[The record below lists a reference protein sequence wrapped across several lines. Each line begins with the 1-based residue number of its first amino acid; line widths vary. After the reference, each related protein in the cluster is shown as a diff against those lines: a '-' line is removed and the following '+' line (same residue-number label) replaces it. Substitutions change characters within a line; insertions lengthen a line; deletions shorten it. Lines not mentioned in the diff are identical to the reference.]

1 MYYLCTSVIKGK
13 TCMAKKSKDQTGE
26 KAYEKKSEEKKPAAE
41 RDERGRFKKGSKRPE
56 AAGRKMGTKNRNSNV
71 RDRLKEQ
78 LEPFIDNIGEM
89 IARIKTEEGTKE
101 AAYVLEKFMPYFVPK
116 YSSVNITAEDD
127 TPISEEQRLLELDAK
142 YTKKELSINIK
153 SVKIVDNDVLRADEA
168 DPDEDMDFDLSQF
181 DTVDQ

>member
-1 MYYLCTSVIKGK
+1 
-13 TCMAKKSKDQTGE
+13 MAKKDKDQTDE
-26 KAYEKKSEEKKPAAE
+26 KASEKKFEEKKPTAE
-41 RDERGRFKKGSKRPE
+41 RDEHGRFKKGSKRPE
-56 AAGRKMGTKNRNSNV
+56 SSGRKMGTKNRNSNV

-89 IARIKTEEGTKE
+89 IARIKVEEGTKE

-127 TPISEEQRLLELDAK
+127 TPISEEQRLLNLDAK

-181 DTVDQ
+181 DVVDQ

>member
-1 MYYLCTSVIKGK
+1 MARKEKEQPQKK
-13 TCMAKKSKDQTGE
+13 TD
-26 KAYEKKSEEKKPAAE
+26 EEKNAGKKTAAE
-41 RDERGRFKKGSKRPE
+41 RDEHGRFKKGSKRPE
-56 AAGRKMGTKNRNSNV
+56 SSGRKMGTKNRNSNV

-78 LEPFIDNIGEM
+78 VEPFIDNIGEM
-89 IARIKTEEGTKE
+89 LMKVKQEEGTKE
-101 AAYVLEKFMPYFVPK
+101 MMYLMEKFMPYFVPK

-153 SVKIVDNDVLRADEA
+153 SVKIVDNDALRADEA

>member
-1 MYYLCTSVIKGK
+1 MTRKGK
-13 TCMAKKSKDQTGE
+13 EQS
-26 KAYEKKSEEKKPAAE
+26 EKKTPEEKNAGKKTTAE
-41 RDERGRFKKGSKRPE
+41 RDEHGRFKKGSKRPE

-89 IARIKTEEGTKE
+89 IARIKVEEGTKE

-127 TPISEEQRLLELDAK
+127 TPISEEQRLLNLDAK

-181 DTVDQ
+181 DVVDQ

>member
-1 MYYLCTSVIKGK
+1 MK
-13 TCMAKKSKDQTGE
+13 E
-26 KAYEKKSEEKKPAAE
+26 KEKKEKPEEKKPAKKTLTG

-56 AAGRKMGTKNRNSNV
+56 TAGRKMGTKNRNSNV

-89 IARIKTEEGTKE
+89 IAKIKVEEGTKE

-116 YSSVNITAEDD
+116 YSSVNITADD
-127 TPISEEQRLLELDAK
+127 DQPVSEEQRLLELDAK
-142 YTKKELSINIK
+142 YTKKELAINFK
-153 SVKIVDNDVLRADEA
+153 SVKIVDNDMMRADEA
-168 DPDEDMDFDLSQF
+168 DPDEDPDFDLSQF

>member
-1 MYYLCTSVIKGK
+1 MARKEKEQPQKK
-13 TCMAKKSKDQTGE
+13 TD
-26 KAYEKKSEEKKPAAE
+26 EEKNAGKKTGAE
-41 RDERGRFKKGSKRPE
+41 RDEHGRFKKGSKRPE